1 VGVSYSDHYA
11 EKGLWQRLMDR
22 LRSVAEQNYAFSP
35 VIALA
40 LRL

>member
-22 LRSVAEQNYAFSP
+22 LRSVAEHNHAFSP